1 MMLTTL
7 NISSNAVKY
16 LVARGT
22 SVVDWGK
29 LPLPDIMHNGIIRH
43 PRTTGDQI
51 KSLFASKKLPR
62 DRVICSFNGLPFS
75 YRLIALPKMAQ
86 PALNEAVT
94 RAARREMPVSLDDTY
109 LSWQAYPDG
118 REEWEFLVLG
128 VTPPPVDALVQTLSV
143 AGIKPFILDIKH
155 LLLAKLSNRRD
166 AIIVDFEPDYSHIAL
181 VADGIPVGMH
191 TVPSLGTAAQLR
203 DEISMLIDELVKMVG
218 FYNSSHPQHPLSET
232 TGLLL
237 TGESSTLPNVAE
249 SIQNETGYRV
259 EPLTPPLGI
268 PPELPVSEYAAN
280 IGAVMKNIV
289 LDREASVDLPPFH
302 SINLGRII
310 SERKAGRKAGITVR
324 KLLFPI
330 ALAVGAGLLITA
342 FQFQH
347 QSQASVAS
355 LQSELAQANQELN
368 QTLAL
373 VSQAEKLEGDISKLT
388 ASTQQLLQK
397 NQAILRPEEYVSDL
411 ALLTRS
417 MPDNMSFTSIDMQA
431 NQIVVKGT
439 TDNPSPV
446 VQFARNLEASGAF
459 HQADIIWIKKTE
471 SNTGGASTPIDTGI
485 SFMVIINK

>member
-1 MMLTTL
+1 MMLTTI
-7 NISSNAVKY
+7 NISSNALKY

-22 SVVDWGK
+22 GVVDWGK
-29 LPLPDIMHNGIIRH
+29 LPLPDVMHNGIIRH
-43 PRTTGDQI
+43 PETAGERI

-94 RAARREMPVSLDDTY
+94 RAARREMPVSLDDMY

-128 VTPPPVDALVQTLSV
+128 VTPPPVNALVQTLSA
-143 AGIKPFILDIKH
+143 AGIKPYILDIKH
-155 LLLAKLSNRRD
+155 LLLAKLSNWRD
-166 AIIVDFEPDYSHIAL
+166 AIIVDFEPDYSHVTL
-181 VADGIPVGMH
+181 VAGGIPVGMH
-191 TVPSLGTAAQLR
+191 TIPSPGPAAQLQ
-203 DEISMLIDELVKMVG
+203 DEIGVLIDELVKMVG
-218 FYNSSHPQHPLSET
+218 FYNGSHPQHPLSES

-237 TGESSTLPNVAE
+237 TGESSDRPNVAE
-249 SIQNETGYRV
+249 SIQNEIGYRV
-259 EPLTPPLGI
+259 EPLTPPLDI
-268 PPELPVSEYAAN
+268 PPEMPVAEYAAN
-280 IGAVMKNIV
+280 IGAILKNAV
-289 LDREASVDLPPFH
+289 SDRETGIDIPPFH

-310 SERKAGRKAGITVR
+310 SERKVHRKIGTTVR
-324 KLLFPI
+324 KLLFPA

-347 QSQASVAS
+347 QSAASIAN
-355 LQSELAQANQELN
+355 LKSELEQSNQALN
-368 QTLAL
+368 QSLTLFN
-373 VSQAEKLEGDISKLT
+373 QAEKLEGDISKLT

-397 NQAILRPEEYVSDL
+397 NQVILSPEEYVSDL
-411 ALLTRS
+411 AQLTHA
-417 MPDNMSFTSIDMQA
+417 MPDSMSFTSIDMQA

-439 TDNPSPV
+439 TANPSPV
-446 VQFARNLEASGAF
+446 VQFARNLEASGVF

-471 SNTGGASTPIDTGI
+471 ENTGGTSMPIDAGI